1 MARVERAL
9 VDAGGLLLMLS
20 SVGCLGPR
28 FIERGDDDVGDDTTA
43 SGPEPT
49 TDVDPP
55 PPGMPPADTG
65 VDTGLDT
72 DGTVTTVTVG
82 SVSVSVGEVSSDP
95 TNVSATTDAP
105 PPISEACTAYGEQ
118 VAECYDPRTGASAT
132 AYCTEVL
139 ELYAQYYGAECL
151 SAFEDWLVCLSSLSC
166 EEFTGP
172 DPVCQEE
179 NQLVEQACV
188 P

>member
-1 MARVERAL
+1 MAGVERAL

-28 FIERGDDDVGDDTTA
+28 FIERGDDDVGDDTTT

-49 TDVDPP
+49 TMADPP
-55 PPGMPPADTG
+55 PPGMRPTDTG

-72 DGTVTTVTVG
+72 GTTTVGT
-82 SVSVSVGEVSSDP
+82 VSVSVGEVSSDP
-95 TNVSATTDAP
+95 TNVSGTTDTP
-105 PPISEACTAYGEQ
+105 PPTSEACAAYGDQ
-118 VAECYDPRTGASAT
+118 VAECYDLRSGAAAT
-132 AYCTEVL
+132 AYCIEAL

-151 SAFEDWLVCLSSLSC
+151 SAFEDFLVCLSSLSC

-172 DPVCQEE
+172 ELVCQEE
-179 NQLVEQACV
+179 NALVEQACV